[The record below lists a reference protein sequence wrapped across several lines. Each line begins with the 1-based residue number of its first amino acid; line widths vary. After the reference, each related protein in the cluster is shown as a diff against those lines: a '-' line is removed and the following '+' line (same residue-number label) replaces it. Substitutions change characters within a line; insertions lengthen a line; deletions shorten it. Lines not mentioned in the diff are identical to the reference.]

1 MESRIYPSDEHIK
14 QATGVER
21 IRLKRLRQNA
31 ATISIWSNYL
41 SDITYVHTPAM
52 SLIQLICYLGGLAG
66 LWLGVSV
73 MTVSGWLAQLYPFMQ
88 KWNYKQRYILLTARQ
103 NIRYFYDS
111 FRYRQSDDD
120 LKLPDY
126 QTASS
131 LSQHGAAHG
140 IPVDVCCYSANS
152 KTCCLYEPPPP
163 LHGHPSGCY
172 SDDSG
177 CFDMLLNEHKL
188 LDRKTLST
196 ESSDSGE
203 HNPSMGE
210 LLSKSNESEMDAILS
225 LDPDIEQEQQQKPMQ
240 PQSSNQMSL
249 PSQFHQQLKKSPQIR
264 RLESEA
270 KMLQNSRNGN
280 KKLYHRSHPH
290 TVARRAVYWSNYSS
304 MSTSSD
310 DLSLISSST
319 NSTNVSISGNNSNS
333 GNNASIILRRLSLMN
348 GTTNNMPD
356 TGNSL
361 GKYSNQV

>member
-1 MESRIYPSDEHIK
+1 
-14 QATGVER
+14 
-21 IRLKRLRQNA
+21 
-31 ATISIWSNYL
+31 
-41 SDITYVHTPAM
+41 M

-111 FRYRQSDDD
+111 FRYRQSGDD

-131 LSQHGAAHG
+131 LSQHGAANG

-152 KTCCLYEPPPP
+152 KTCCLYEPP

-177 CFDMLLNEHKL
+177 CFDIVNEHKL

-203 HNPSMGE
+203 HHLSMGE
-210 LLSKSNESEMDAILS
+210 LSKSNENEMDAILS
-225 LDPDIEQEQQQKPMQ
+225 LDPDIEQEQQPEPIQ
-240 PQSSNQMSL
+240 PQPSNPMSL
-249 PSQFHQQLKKSPQIR
+249 PSQSHHLQQLKKSPPIR
-264 RLESEA
+264 NLELET
-270 KMLQNSRNGN
+270 KMLQNTRNGN

-290 TVARRAVYWSNYSS
+290 TIARRAVYWSNYSS

-333 GNNASIILRRLSLMN
+333 GNNGGVNASIILRRLSLMN
-348 GTTNNMPD
+348 STNNNNNNNMAD
-356 TGNSL
+356 NRNSI
-361 GKYSNQV
+361 GKYSNRV